1 MNLKNFLIGLLI
13 FSLVIISAVIGGVV
27 GGSFSA
33 ARLENEI
40 STLKTQPSN
49 TAVLNNP
56 TQPGTQKLV
65 VSQTDVET
73 TITSVIEQVKS
84 SVVTV
89 VGVVNG
95 QLTFFGQSADQQV
108 SGSGIILTADGT
120 IVTNNHV
127 IEGTNDLYV
136 ILQDGTHLK
145 AKVISSDMFADLAV
159 LKVEGKMPGVA
170 RLGNSDLLKPGETVI
185 AIGSPLGDFRNSV
198 TVGVVS
204 ATGRSIDTGNGYQ
217 LENLIQTDAAINSGN
232 SGGPLVNLAGEIIG
246 INTLVVRGDATGS
259 NAIAEGLGFA
269 IPSNTADMI
278 ITQIIQ
284 KGYFARPNLG
294 VTVQII
300 NPRIA
305 SVYSLPVQWGAYI
318 TNVNSS
324 GPAAKSGLLR
334 GDIIVRIG
342 TTEINENTSY
352 YNALFD
358 YTPNQTVPV
367 EVNRNGQIQTFT
379 IILGEMTAAP
389 SQ

>member
-1 MNLKNFLIGLLI
+1 
-13 FSLVIISAVIGGVV
+13 
-27 GGSFSA
+27 
-33 ARLENEI
+33 
-40 STLKTQPSN
+40 
-49 TAVLNNP
+49 VLNNP

-127 IEGTNDLYV
+127 IEGTNDLSV

-342 TTEINENTSY
+342 TTEINENTCY